1 MAIGPSYRTG
11 MIRGA
16 HRPAVGSTWFGVA
29 TLTAAVA
36 ALAGAL
42 VVHSPPLALVVV
54 GLVVVATY
62 MGETARRPL
71 GEVLIVGMIALCGVV
86 DILQRVD
93 AGAASGQAVE
103 TVVVVLLG
111 LLVCLTGITVP
122 AGAAGRALGCV
133 ALFVIFTLISF
144 TWGSVSTQGL
154 QNVLVYVAAVL
165 FMAIAATVIHHRGYA
180 AYEIVGRAF
189 WVAAIVGLGLYAI
202 SVAIAGPGNDKI
214 LSPRPFGLMGVVLVA
229 WFVSGGLIG
238 RRWAY
243 WVVVAAIVLT
253 LLSLSRSALAAEF
266 ALVALARLNL
276 RNFRGWIVGIGAGL
290 AILAVALSAVFF
302 YAPLHHRFFHG
313 DTQKV
318 GSFSINVTGRNAL
331 WSANWGWFKEKPL
344 IGWGAGASDR
354 MTLAL
359 PGRGAGHPHNDYLR
373 ILVDYGLIG
382 FVLWMTAYLSLL
394 RLTWKRWQEVRG
406 TRVYAEQI
414 HAAAFL
420 VLVGI
425 GIAML
430 VDNPLIELARMGPLG
445 IMVGLSLGLPNPR
458 RGTGRPVEQPPAALP
473 VPAAR

>member
-1 MAIGPSYRTG
+1 
-11 MIRGA
+11 MIPGV
-16 HRPAVGSTWFGVA
+16 HRPGAGSSWFGMA

-36 ALAGAL
+36 AAAGAL
-42 VVHSPPLALVVV
+42 VVRSPPLALAVV
-54 GLVVVATY
+54 GLVVVVTF
-62 MGETARRPL
+62 MGEASRRPL
-71 GEVLIVGMIALCGVV
+71 GEILVVGMIALSGVV
-86 DILQRVD
+86 DILQRID

-103 TVVVVLLG
+103 TVAFVLLA

-122 AGAAGRALGCV
+122 AAGAGRALGCV
-133 ALFVIFTLISF
+133 ALFVIWTVISF

-154 QNVLVYVAAVL
+154 QNVFVYVAAVL
-165 FMAIAATVIHHRGYA
+165 FMAIGATVVHHRGA
-180 AYEIVGRAF
+180 LAHQVVSRAF
-189 WVAAIVGLGLYAI
+189 WVAAVVGLGLYAI
-202 SVAIAGPGNDKI
+202 SVAIAGPGTALI

-243 WVVVAAIVLT
+243 WVVALAIGLT

-276 RNFRGWIVGIGAGL
+276 RNFRGWIIAAGAVTTT
-290 AILAVALSAVFF
+290 LAVALAAVFL

-313 DTQKV
+313 DTQTV
-318 GSFSINVTGRNAL
+318 GGFSINVTGRDAL
-331 WSANWGWFKEKPL
+331 WSANWGWFKEKPI
-344 IGWGAGASDR
+344 IGFGAGASDR

-373 ILVDYGLIG
+373 ILVDYGLVG

-394 RLTWKRWQEVRG
+394 RLTWKRWQAVRG
-406 TRVYAEQI
+406 THVYAEQI

-420 VLVGI
+420 VLIGI
-425 GIAML
+425 GIAMS

-445 IMVGLSLGLPNPR
+445 ILVGLSLGLPLAQ
-458 RGTGRPVEQPPAALP
+458 RGSDQTIEPAAA
-473 VPAAR
+473 VPAMAAR

>member
-1 MAIGPSYRTG
+1 
-11 MIRGA
+11 MIPGV
-16 HRPAVGSTWFGVA
+16 HRPAAGSSWFGMA

-36 ALAGAL
+36 AAAGAL
-42 VVHSPPLALVVV
+42 VVHSPPIALVVV

-62 MGETARRPL
+62 LGETARRPL
-71 GEVLIVGMIALCGVV
+71 GEILVVGMIALSGVV

-103 TVVVVLLG
+103 TVAIVLVAV
-111 LLVCLTGITVP
+111 LVCLTGITVP
-122 AGAAGRALGCV
+122 AGGAGRALGCV
-133 ALFVIFTLISF
+133 ALFVIWTVISF

-154 QNVLVYVAAVL
+154 QNVFVYIAAVL
-165 FMAIAATVIHHRGYA
+165 FMAIGATIAPHRGPA
-180 AYEIVGRAF
+180 AHEIVSRAF

-202 SVAIAGPGNDKI
+202 SVAIAGPGTDKI
-214 LSPRPFGLMGVVLVA
+214 ISPRPFGLMGVVLVA

-243 WVVVAAIVLT
+243 WVVGFAVALT

-266 ALVALARLNL
+266 ALVALAQFNL
-276 RNFRGWIVGIGAGL
+276 RNFRGWIIAGGT
-290 AILAVALSAVFF
+290 AAATLAVALAAVFL

-313 DTQKV
+313 DTQQV
-318 GSFSINVTGRNAL
+318 GNFSINVTGRDAL

-344 IGWGAGASDR
+344 IGFGAGASDR
-354 MTLAL
+354 MTAGL

-373 ILVDYGLIG
+373 ILVDYGLVG
-382 FVLWMTAYLSLL
+382 FVLWMSAYLALL
-394 RLTWKRWQEVRG
+394 RLTWKRWQAVRG

-420 VLVGI
+420 VLIGI
-425 GIAML
+425 GIAMI

-445 IMVGLSLGLPNPR
+445 ILVGFSLGLPLVQ
-458 RGTGRPVEQPPAALP
+458 RGSDQPTEPAA
-473 VPAAR
+473 AARAVAAR

>member
-1 MAIGPSYRTG
+1 
-11 MIRGA
+11 MIPGV
-16 HRPAVGSTWFGVA
+16 HRPGAGSSWFGMA

-36 ALAGAL
+36 AAAGAL

-71 GEVLIVGMIALCGVV
+71 GEILLVGMIALSGVV

-103 TVVVVLLG
+103 TVAFVLLA
-111 LLVCLTGITVP
+111 LLVCLAGITVP
-122 AGAAGRALGCV
+122 PGGAGRALGCV
-133 ALFVIFTLISF
+133 TLFVIWTLISF

-154 QNVLVYVAAVL
+154 QNVFVYVAAVL
-165 FMAIAATVIHHRGYA
+165 FMAIGATVVHHRGA
-180 AYEIVGRAF
+180 AVHDVVSRAF
-189 WVAAIVGLGLYAI
+189 WVAATVGLGLYAI
-202 SVAIAGPGNDKI
+202 SVVIAGPGTAKI
-214 LSPRPFGLMGVVLVA
+214 IDPRPFGLMAVVLVA

-243 WVVVAAIVLT
+243 WVVVFAIGLT
-253 LLSLSRSALAAEF
+253 VLSLSRSALAAEF

-276 RNFRGWIVGIGAGL
+276 RNFRGWIIAAGAVTGT
-290 AILAVALSAVFF
+290 LAVALAAVFL

-313 DTQKV
+313 DTQNV
-318 GSFSINVTGRNAL
+318 GSFSINVTGRDAL

-344 IGWGAGASDR
+344 IGFGAGASDR
-354 MTLAL
+354 MTAAL

-373 ILVDYGLIG
+373 ILVDYGLVG
-382 FVLWMTAYLSLL
+382 FVLWMSAYLSLL
-394 RLTWKRWQEVRG
+394 RLTWKRWQAVRG
-406 TRVYAEQI
+406 TNVYAEQI

-420 VLVGI
+420 LLVGV
-425 GIAML
+425 GIAMT

-445 IMVGLSLGLPNPR
+445 ILVGLSLGLPLVQ
-458 RGTGRPVEQPPAALP
+458 RGSDQPTEPAAA
-473 VPAAR
+473 VPAMAAR

>member
-1 MAIGPSYRTG
+1 VALGRSSRSG
-11 MIRGA
+11 MIRGL
-16 HRPAVGSTWFGVA
+16 HRPGGTSQWLGVPM
-29 TLTAAVA
+29 LTAAA
-36 ALAGAL
+36 AAAAGAL
-42 VVHSPPLALVVV
+42 VVREPAVALAVVGMVVV
-54 GLVVVATY
+54 VTF

-71 GEVLIVGMIALCGVV
+71 GEVLVVGMIALSGVV

-103 TVVVVLLG
+103 TVVIVLLA
-111 LLVCLTGITVP
+111 LLVCLTGIAVP
-122 AGAAGRALGCV
+122 IGAAGRTLGVV
-133 ALFVIFTLISF
+133 ALFVLWSLISF

-165 FMAIAATVIHHRGYA
+165 FIAIGATVAHHRGA
-180 AYEIVGRAF
+180 VAHDIVSRAF

-229 WFVSGGLIG
+229 WFLGGGLIG

-243 WVVVAAIVLT
+243 WVVAFAIGLT

-266 ALVALARLNL
+266 VLFALARFNFGS
-276 RNFRGWIVGIGAGL
+276 FRGWMIAIGAT
-290 AILAVALSAVFF
+290 AVTVALALSAVFF

-313 DTQKV
+313 DTQTV
-318 GSFSINVTGRNAL
+318 GGVSINVTGRDAL
-331 WSANWGWFKEKPL
+331 WSANWQWFKQRPI
-344 IGWGAGASDR
+344 IGHGAGASDR
-354 MTLAL
+354 MTAAL

-373 ILVDYGLIG
+373 ILVDYGIVG

-394 RLTWKRWQEVRG
+394 RLTWRRWQAVRG
-406 TRVYAEQI
+406 TRVFAEQV

-420 VLVGI
+420 VLIGI
-425 GIAML
+425 GLTML

-445 IMVGLSLGLPNPR
+445 ILVGMSLGLPSVQHAR
-458 RGTGRPVEQPPAALP
+458 DRAIEQKPIPAMAE
-473 VPAAR
+473 R